1 MAANAAW
8 STHVNTVHKC
18 GTRKFKFKETQIKGW
33 PTRHPELQTNFQS
46 TAGNYF
52 VAISACAVSLL
63 AGVRDQKARATAP
76 SGQLISIPIS
86 PREFCVYSRN
96 VNERI
101 PIVNVESTTESAG
114 RHSQFQLAE

>member
-1 MAANAAW
+1 
-8 STHVNTVHKC
+8 VHKC

-63 AGVRDQKARATAP
+63 AGVIRKAGPPAP
-76 SGQLISIPIS
+76 FEAARRLS
-86 PREFCVYSRN
+86 
-96 VNERI
+96 
-101 PIVNVESTTESAG
+101 
-114 RHSQFQLAE
+114 